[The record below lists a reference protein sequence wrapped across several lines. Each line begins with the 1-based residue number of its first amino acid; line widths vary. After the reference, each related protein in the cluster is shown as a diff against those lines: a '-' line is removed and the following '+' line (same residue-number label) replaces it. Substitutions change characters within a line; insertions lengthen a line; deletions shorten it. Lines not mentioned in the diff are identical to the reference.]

1 MTNPADKLSLL
12 MATPNEEPIS
22 QYKGIVQQTDD
33 SKAYVLIDGGTAV
46 WCDTMDVKALVG
58 DRVRVEVRK
67 HKGTLVAN
75 YTHPVTDDAVAN
87 AADSKAT
94 EALGK
99 VETLE
104 VDALKADSAVIRNL
118 QADTAKVHDLTADQ
132 LSAATAYVGELTAG
146 EVTAQSIIADK
157 AKLAQ
162 VDTDQLHADHAVI
175 ETLDSTYASIDN
187 LNAATARIGSI
198 EADYLVAADMTAEQA
213 RVGQLMAGKADVAD
227 LTAANA
233 RIDNLQSTKADISVL
248 ESDYITADAI
258 DATYLHADMSNADV
272 AWIQNGVIK
281 DGSISNAMI
290 NDVSANKLTA
300 GTINGSVINV
310 TNLNADNIT
319 AGTIN
324 GQRIGEGSL
333 SLDKLSEDVYTEQE
347 VDSKL
352 ATMQAE
358 IDGAIETW
366 TGTAVP
372 TLNNSPASNWTTAAV
387 RDTHVGDVYFVV
399 NSQSEQNGYNYRFT
413 KSGSTYSWQLIKD
426 SDVTNALQ
434 RLSTA
439 EGKITTFDSDISTLK
454 TDTGTLKTKTESL
467 ETRMSDAEDDI
478 LDKVDTT
485 TFNEVSDTVDQH
497 SQSIT
502 QMSQTLSNKADG
514 STVTAL
520 TTRVS
525 KNEQD
530 ITGINTTI
538 GELSTTVESK
548 ADSSTVESVSNR
560 LNTVSDTVDGHTQSI
575 SSINSTLETKAD
587 SSTVSSLTTK
597 VNTVSD
603 TVDGHTQTIG
613 SVQTTQTQM
622 QGKLDKTI
630 VETTQLWYSKSS
642 TDAPSKPTSQVTST
656 STAGNA
662 WRTVV
667 PAYNASY
674 PNYFY
679 CYQWKYTDGTYGW
692 SGVTRDIAMG
702 ESQERARTAIT
713 NAAAADTKAGNA
725 ATAAATAQTTADT
738 AKSTADTA
746 KATAD
751 KNVKSTLQLWYTKA
765 NDTAPSKPTS
775 KVTSTSVSGN
785 AWRTVVPTYSASY
798 PYYFYC
804 YQYELADGT
813 CTWSDVVYDRATT
826 ENQSNSR
833 SAVADVSTLTTK
845 TNTISDT
852 VDGHTS
858 QLSSITST
866 QTSIQGSAVKSTVQL
881 WYTKA
886 NTTAPNKPTAHVTT
900 NNASTANAWN
910 LAVPTYNAS
919 YPNYFYCYEYQYLND
934 TYGWSAVTRDIATG
948 EAQSTARTAAS
959 DASSAVS
966 TANTANTNASNA
978 VSTANTANT
987 NASNAVS
994 TANTAASD
1002 ASTAKTNAA
1011 AAVSTAN
1018 TANTNASSAVTTA
1031 NTAKSTADKNLRES
1045 QQLWFTKANSTA
1057 PSKPTSKVTST
1068 ATTGNAWTTRVPTYS
1083 DSYKYYF
1090 YCMQYVA
1097 ADGTVTWSDVIYD
1110 QATTEAQSVARAASA
1125 DLTEFHQEYAT
1136 FKQTTQEF
1144 ESTVGE
1150 TYATKTALK
1159 ETDDKIENLDVGGR
1173 NRILNTLN
1181 PSASKLPTPVGLSW
1195 GGPTGGTVEFLD
1207 GVTKFTSTSTSGEH
1221 FIRLNTPSSTS
1232 HALES
1237 MGIPYP
1243 CDMVLSGYYK
1253 CSFSDSAARLTVR
1266 VQNSNGTSWLNQL
1279 PLTNLLTGR
1288 VEEGGIIQI
1297 NTSSSVDE
1305 WSRFEVK
1312 ITVPEGVVVA
1322 SAYFSFQYYA
1332 TPFATGDTFEIK
1344 LMKLE
1349 KGNKATDWSPAPE
1362 DADSQLSS
1370 IEERVSTAETS
1381 IAQNKNDI
1389 LLKANSSDV
1398 YTKQESDGLIS
1409 TEVTNRNAAIQVS
1422 ANAINQ
1428 NVSENYTTKTEFNNL
1443 EIGGRNL
1450 LLAKPSSYKQ
1460 TSYDAYVIPSS
1471 TSATELGAGTTLTIQ
1486 FWDVELDSNS
1496 SGIGGYWGGGSS
1508 GQLFIVNPDANGYCS
1523 KTFTI
1528 SAATASH
1535 AQGANKFLALYNLYG
1550 GHSGMSLSIGKW
1562 KLEKG
1567 NKGTDWTPAPEDLDA
1582 HFESVET
1589 AIKQNS
1595 DAIKLTATKEE
1606 VEKTYSTKEES
1617 QLDRAGSG
1625 ISVLTDGAANAA
1637 LKGLH
1642 VLGESVQDGTPTP
1655 SVPVEIRSV
1664 GLGEN
1669 LLTDASVVDTTYYAK
1684 DSEGYYNINNN
1695 NWAWAYARSCVRVE
1709 LPVGVYVVS
1718 MFLKEEETNANS
1730 HFMAYASNGSQ
1741 LISHNLMN
1749 AGTIVHQRFV
1759 ITGDFVVGFEF
1770 KLYSTSNRVTFRV
1783 MRVESAALVS
1793 QDDAIDIR
1801 THGRNLLTS
1810 TEDMSG
1816 NVKNTSAG
1824 STYSYSGD
1832 TVTWTTTSTGWPY
1845 FLLTREAIPLCVLS
1859 ESDTMTL
1866 SVDLRC
1872 TSGGGKTY
1880 LQIATVGSYA
1890 KPTPRIRM
1898 TNDTCTVGGAQIVNP
1913 TSSWTRYTF
1922 TVKTDL
1928 STWNRQGSDSD
1939 NGIGLAAYLY
1949 YNDTGTIEVRHP
1961 QLELGSEST
1970 EYEPYSGTVTP
1981 IPLNGHELRSLPD
1994 GTRDELA
2001 VDMDGH
2007 VTMTQRVGSVTLDGS
2022 ETWTMVAKASSL
2034 PNYAGSYWGFTPSPS
2049 DASEK
2054 IIGGIEA
2061 LSNRYAIPHPKALSG
2076 YTDNEAGINNI
2087 NISSVNRI
2095 FVMDSTLT
2103 SSASDFEAVLA
2114 SSPMEMTYLLAT
2126 PQTIDLGTI
2135 DMPQVHDGDTVEVIA
2150 ALTPSIDATWW
2161 ASAGQAVV
2169 DAYAS
2174 LSSAIEVR
2182 AESIVSTV
2190 SERYATSQ
2198 QVQAISSQIEQTAQ
2212 GWTAQFNEL
2221 TGGAD
2226 LSMTLAQAFDALGV
2240 TSRNLEEIRSFVRI
2254 TTDDAGDPL
2263 LLMGSATSPIML
2275 ALSND
2280 SLRFMHGP
2288 DPVAYIDVDGT
2299 TNEGRLHITRA
2310 VVVKELQFGSWKW
2323 FERDGVGNLALKWVG
2338 DE

>member
-12 MATPNEEPIS
+12 MATPNEEPVS
-22 QYKGIVQQTDD
+22 QYKGVVQQTDD

-87 AADSKAT
+87 AAL
-94 EALGK
+94 EK
-99 VETLE
+99 VNALE
-104 VDALKADSAVIRNL
+104 VDALKADSAVIKNL

-162 VDTDQLHADHAVI
+162 VDTDQLNADHAVI

-187 LNAATARIGSI
+187 LNAATARIGNI
-198 EADYLVAADMTAEQA
+198 EADYLVAADMTAEQV

-233 RIDNLQSTKADISVL
+233 RIDTLQSTKADISVL
-248 ESDYITADAI
+248 ESDYITAAAI
-258 DATYLHADMSNADV
+258 EATYLHADMSNADV

-333 SLDKLSEDVYTEQE
+333 SLSKLSEDVYTEQE
-347 VDSKL
+347 VNNKL

-372 TLNNSPASNWTTAAV
+372 TLNNSPASGWSTSDE
-387 RDTHVGDVYFVV
+387 RDRHVGDVYFVV
-399 NSQSEQNGYNYRFT
+399 NSNSQQNGYNYRFT
-413 KSGSTYSWQLIKD
+413 KTNGTYSWQLIKD

-497 SQSIT
+497 SQTIT

-525 KNEQD
+525 KTEQD

-538 GELSTTVESK
+538 GELQDTVETK
-548 ADSSTVESVSNR
+548 ADGSTVSTISNK
-560 LNTVSDTVDGHTQSI
+560 LNTVSDTVDGHTQTLTSVQNTL
-575 SSINSTLETKAD
+575 SSKAD
-587 SSTVSSLTTK
+587 SSTVSTLTTK
-597 VNTVSD
+597 VNNVSD

-613 SVQTTQTQM
+613 SMQTTQTTM

-692 SGVTRDIAMG
+692 SSVTRDIAMG

-713 NAAAADTKAGNA
+713 NAATADTKAGNA
-725 ATAAATAQTTADT
+725 ATAAATAQSTADT

-751 KNVKSTLQLWYTKA
+751 KNVKSSLQLWYTKA

-833 SAVADVSTLTTK
+833 SAITGVSTLTTK
-845 TNTISDT
+845 TNEISDT

-858 QLSSITST
+858 QLSSITTT

-881 WYTKA
+881 WFTKA

-919 YPNYFYCYEYQYLND
+919 YPYYYYCYEHQLLND
-934 TYGWSAVTRDIATG
+934 TYTWSAVTRDIATG
-948 EAQSTARTAAS
+948 ESQSTSRSAAS
-959 DASSAVS
+959 
-966 TANTANTNASNA
+966 
-978 VSTANTANT
+978 
-987 NASNAVS
+987 
-994 TANTAASD
+994 AAAAAD
-1002 ASTAKTNAA
+1002 TKAGNAA
-1011 AAVSTAN
+1011 AAAATADGKAVSAQN
-1018 TANTNASSAVTTA
+1018 TAN
-1031 NTAKSTADKNLRES
+1031 KNVRES
-1045 QQLWFTKANSTA
+1045 QQLWYTKANSTA
-1057 PSKPTSKVTST
+1057 PAKPTSKVTST
-1068 ATTGNAWTTRVPTYS
+1068 ATTGGAWTTRVPTYS
-1083 DSYKYYF
+1083 DSYKHYF

-1097 ADGTVTWSDVIYD
+1097 ADNTVTWSDVVYD

-1173 NRILNTLN
+1173 NLVLKTSESKTSAASASGSAYVTVWNMSDYGYGIMDNTDDVWTISFDYEVSGNEASEAYIYAQVRGTSISANVEDITLPVLEN
-1181 PSASKLPTPVGLSW
+1181 PSGRYSKRFKLTSAQAS
-1195 GGPTGGTVEFLD
+1195 
-1207 GVTKFTSTSTSGEH
+1207 STSTQVRM
-1221 FIRLNTPSSTS
+1221 RL
-1232 HALES
+1232 
-1237 MGIPYP
+1237 
-1243 CDMVLSGYYK
+1243 
-1253 CSFSDSAARLTVR
+1253 R
-1266 VQNSNGTSWLNQL
+1266 
-1279 PLTNLLTGR
+1279 
-1288 VEEGGIIQI
+1288 
-1297 NTSSSVDE
+1297 
-1305 WSRFEVK
+1305 
-1312 ITVPEGVVVA
+1312 
-1322 SAYFSFQYYA
+1322 YA
-1332 TPFATGDTFEIK
+1332 TDGATFTMSK
-1344 LMKLE
+1344 LKLE

-1362 DADSQLSS
+1362 DLESTVSS
-1370 IEERVSTAETS
+1370 IESRVSTAETS
-1381 IAQNKNDI
+1381 ITN
-1389 LLKANSSDV
+1389 NSREIGLRALATDV
-1398 YTKQESDGLIS
+1398 YTKEDTDGLIS

-1422 ANAINQ
+1422 ADAINQ
-1428 NVSENYTTKTEFNNL
+1428 SVSENYTTKTEFNNL

-1450 LLAKPSSYKQ
+1450 LPINEWYKSEEGTYTHFGLTFTYEGDGWFSVSGATNSNTGGTNLWADDSYGTAVNSALDGLTGKNL
-1460 TSYDAYVIPSS
+1460 TISVEVDGNPFVSGSAYNDS
-1471 TSATELGAGTTLTIQ
+1471 THIVCYATGAGYSHRLGGFNSLVQTYTANENFDRISEIRYYVGA
-1486 FWDVELDSNS
+1486 DVPVGTS
-1496 SGIGGYWGGGSS
+1496 I
-1508 GQLFIVNPDANGYCS
+1508 NGRFRI
-1523 KTFTI
+1523 KIEFGTK
-1528 SAATASH
+1528 A
-1535 AQGANKFLALYNLYG
+1535 
-1550 GHSGMSLSIGKW
+1550 
-1562 KLEKG
+1562 
-1567 NKGTDWTPAPEDLDA
+1567 TDWTPAPEDLDVR
-1582 HFESVET
+1582 FESVET
-1589 AIKQNS
+1589 AIEQN
-1595 DAIKLTATKEE
+1595 AETIKLTATKEE
-1606 VEKTYSTKEES
+1606 VEKTYVTKDDS

-1625 ISVLTDGAANAA
+1625 TSVAIDGAATAS

-1642 VLGESVQDGTPTP
+1642 VLGESAQDGTPTP
-1655 SVPVEIRSV
+1655 DAPIPINSVSGV
-1664 GLGEN
+1664 N
-1669 LLTDASVVDTTYYAK
+1669 LL
-1684 DSEGYYNINNN
+1684 
-1695 NWAWAYARSCVRVE
+1695 
-1709 LPVGVYVVS
+1709 
-1718 MFLKEEETNANS
+1718 
-1730 HFMAYASNGSQ
+1730 
-1741 LISHNLMN
+1741 
-1749 AGTIVHQRFV
+1749 
-1759 ITGDFVVGFEF
+1759 
-1770 KLYSTSNRVTFRV
+1770 
-1783 MRVESAALVS
+1783 
-1793 QDDAIDIR
+1793 
-1801 THGRNLLTS
+1801 
-1810 TEDMSG
+1810 DMSEIKIG
-1816 NVKNTSAG
+1816 GGTTWAGLTFTVSEDGWISVSGASTRTSAG
-1824 STYSYSGD
+1824 VLVLWGNASEATFPSGTYFMGVEVEGLTFSNDYRIQAVYDNNSKFSYINSQSLD
-1832 TVTWTTTSTGWPY
+1832 TSFLASSNVNAIRFYVYTTANGVEFNGRFRVKLSNAAPRTAWLPYDSLGIRVLGKNLFHQTRYSTTSTTVGITWSFGEDGIITANGTATNISWALARGSSGVFEDVASY
-1845 FLLTREAIPLCVLS
+1845 AYIDAGTYTA
-1859 ESDTMTL
+1859 
-1866 SVDLRC
+1866 SV
-1872 TSGGGKTY
+1872 GGGGLSWALVY
-1880 LQIATVGSYA
+1880 LNDSRTRVNIKGVSTVDY
-1890 KPTPRIRM
+1890 
-1898 TNDTCTVGGAQIVNP
+1898 
-1913 TSSWTRYTF
+1913 YTF
-1922 TVKTDL
+1922 TIDEPRLICVVPVVP
-1928 STWNRQGSDSD
+1928 
-1939 NGIGLAAYLY
+1939 NGATVSALKFYPQ
-1949 YNDTGTIEVRHP
+1949 IER
-1961 QLELGSEST
+1961 GSEAT
-1970 EYEPYSGTVTP
+1970 EYEPYSGSVTP
-1981 IPLNGHELRSLPD
+1981 IPLNGNELRSLPD
-1994 GTRDELA
+1994 DTRDELTID
-2001 VDMDGH
+2001 VDGH
-2007 VTMTQRVGSVTLDGS
+2007 VTIVQRVGYLAVNESSSHTTSGAIGS
-2022 ETWTMVAKASSL
+2022 THWRNNYLLSTDRRAVIQKESL
-2034 PNYAGSYWGFTPSPS
+2034 CSMLPWAFDT
-2049 DASEK
+2049 
-2054 IIGGIEA
+2054 
-2061 LSNRYAIPHPKALSG
+2061 
-2076 YTDNEAGINNI
+2076 
-2087 NISSVNRI
+2087 
-2095 FVMDSTLT
+2095 
-2103 SSASDFEAVLA
+2103 SASDHFFISGGNNIATIVAATTESGAL
-2114 SSPMEMTYLLAT
+2114 SSLSGAEFIYPLET

-2150 ALTPSIDATWW
+2150 ALTPSIDVTWW
-2161 ASAGQAVV
+2161 ASAGQAVA

-2198 QVQAISSQIEQTAQ
+2198 EVQAISSQITQTAQ
-2212 GWTAQFNEL
+2212 GWTAQFNQL

-2226 LSMTLAQAFDALGV
+2226 LSMTLAEAFEALGV

-2254 TTDDAGDPL
+2254 TTDDSGDPL

-2280 SLRFMHGP
+2280 SLRFMHGS

>member
-12 MATPNEEPIS
+12 MATPNEEPVS
-22 QYKGIVQQTDD
+22 QYKGVVQQTDD

-87 AADSKAT
+87 AAL
-94 EALGK
+94 EK
-99 VETLE
+99 VNALE
-104 VDALKADSAVIRNL
+104 VDALKADSAVIKNL

-162 VDTDQLHADHAVI
+162 VDTDQLNADHAVI

-187 LNAATARIGSI
+187 LNAATARIGNI
-198 EADYLVAADMTAEQA
+198 EADYLVAADMTAEQV

-233 RIDNLQSTKADISVL
+233 RIDTLQSTKADISVL
-248 ESDYITADAI
+248 ESDYITAAAI
-258 DATYLHADMSNADV
+258 EATYLHADMSNADV

-333 SLDKLSEDVYTEQE
+333 SLSKLSEDVYTEQE
-347 VDSKL
+347 VNNKL

-372 TLNNSPASNWTTAAV
+372 TLNNSPASGWSTSDE
-387 RDTHVGDVYFVV
+387 RDRHVGDVYFVV
-399 NSQSEQNGYNYRFT
+399 NSNSQQNGYNYRFT
-413 KSGSTYSWQLIKD
+413 KTNGTYSWQLIKD

-497 SQSIT
+497 SQTIT

-525 KNEQD
+525 KTEQD

-538 GELSTTVESK
+538 GELQDTVETK
-548 ADSSTVESVSNR
+548 ADGSTVSTISNK
-560 LNTVSDTVDGHTQSI
+560 LNTVSDTVDGHTQTLTSVQNTL
-575 SSINSTLETKAD
+575 SSKAD
-587 SSTVSSLTTK
+587 SSTVSTLTTK
-597 VNTVSD
+597 VNNVSD

-613 SVQTTQTQM
+613 SMQTTQTTM

-692 SGVTRDIAMG
+692 SSVTRDIAMG

-725 ATAAATAQTTADT
+725 ATAAATAQSTADG
-738 AKSTADTA
+738 AKTTADTA

-765 NDTAPSKPTS
+765 NDTAPAKPTS

-833 SAVADVSTLTTK
+833 SAVSGVSTLTTK

-858 QLSSITST
+858 QLSSITTT
-866 QTSIQGSAVKSTVQL
+866 QTTIQGSAVKSTVLL
-881 WYTKA
+881 WFTKA

-919 YPNYFYCYEYQYLND
+919 YPYYYYCYEHQLLND
-934 TYGWSAVTRDIATG
+934 TYTWSAVTRDIAT
-948 EAQSTARTAAS
+948 EESQSTSRSAAS
-959 DASSAVS
+959 AAAAADTKAG
-966 TANTANTNASNA
+966 N
-978 VSTANTANT
+978 
-987 NASNAVS
+987 
-994 TANTAASD
+994 AASAAAAAD
-1002 ASTAKTNAA
+1002 TKAGNAA
-1011 AAVSTAN
+1011 AAAATADGKAVSAQN
-1018 TANTNASSAVTTA
+1018 TAN
-1031 NTAKSTADKNLRES
+1031 KNVRES
-1045 QQLWFTKANSTA
+1045 QQLWYTKANSTA
-1057 PSKPTSKVTST
+1057 PAKPTSKVTST
-1068 ATTGNAWTTRVPTYS
+1068 ATTGGAWTTRVPTYS
-1083 DSYKYYF
+1083 DSYKHYF

-1097 ADGTVTWSDVIYD
+1097 ADGTVTWSDVVYD

-1136 FKQTTQEF
+1136 FKQTTQQF

-1150 TYATKTALK
+1150 TYATKA
-1159 ETDDKIENLDVGGR
+1159 
-1173 NRILNTLN
+1173 
-1181 PSASKLPTPVGLSW
+1181 
-1195 GGPTGGTVEFLD
+1195 
-1207 GVTKFTSTSTSGEH
+1207 
-1221 FIRLNTPSSTS
+1221 
-1232 HALES
+1232 ALETTD
-1237 MGIPYP
+1237 GK
-1243 CDMVLSGYYK
+1243 V
-1253 CSFSDSAARLTVR
+1253 
-1266 VQNSNGTSWLNQL
+1266 TS
-1279 PLTNLLTGR
+1279 LTG
-1288 VEEGGIIQI
+1288 
-1297 NTSSSVDE
+1297 
-1305 WSRFEVK
+1305 
-1312 ITVPEGVVVA
+1312 
-1322 SAYFSFQYYA
+1322 
-1332 TPFATGDTFEIK
+1332 
-1344 LMKLE
+1344 
-1349 KGNKATDWSPAPE
+1349 
-1362 DADSQLSS
+1362 
-1370 IEERVSTAETS
+1370 RVSTAETS
-1381 IAQNKNDI
+1381 ITQNARDI
-1389 LLKANSSDV
+1389 LLRATKTESSQMAQPNLAPIGSMSMSDV
-1398 YTKQESDGLIS
+1398 YNADTNPSGYWKATTTWFTNLDDGWVRCHKDNTAGTSATNATGWRPSPSPSVFQGKVYTILTEIRNNESTGSGTTDMYVQQINNNQFWGNTTGETIDDTHVTTTTSINLLTCGTTYVLRSYRIADTEHQTSTVAELFRYNFRCAAGSKLDFEFRQSVYEGIYDGPYKPYVGPQLYAS
-1409 TEVTNRNAAIQVS
+1409 QVELKVAS
-1422 ANAINQ
+1422 DSITSY
-1428 NVSENYTTKTEFNNL
+1428 VSRNYTTKEEFDSL

-1450 LLAKPSSYKQ
+1450 SPESLWEEGYLQNADTVTLHAEDTHKERTSGLIPVVAGDLLTFQAWVDDTTGWDTWQPWLGYRFYSDESTPIGSRAAKYNTTKTNYVSYVGVEVPSG
-1460 TSYDAYVIPSS
+1460 
-1471 TSATELGAGTTLTIQ
+1471 ATLVRFSWRHYGA
-1486 FWDVELDSNS
+1486 SRS
-1496 SGIGGYWGGGSS
+1496 
-1508 GQLFIVNPDANGYCS
+1508 
-1523 KTFTI
+1523 
-1528 SAATASH
+1528 
-1535 AQGANKFLALYNLYG
+1535 
-1550 GHSGMSLSIGKW
+1550 

-1567 NKGTDWTPAPEDLDA
+1567 NKPTDWTPATEDLDA
-1582 HFESVET
+1582 HFEAVESSITQTADGITESV
-1589 AIKQNS
+1589 S
-1595 DAIKLTATKEE
+1595 
-1606 VEKTYSTKEES
+1606 KTYSTKDEA

-1625 ISVLTDGAANAA
+1625 TAVVIDGAATAL

-1642 VLGESVQDGTPTP
+1642 VIGESVQDGTPTP
-1655 SVPVEIRSV
+1655 TAPIPIRSV
-1664 GLGEN
+1664 GPINHIINGDGLVVSGLGSASGSRAEYKAANLGQSYMDIAHGTKVTVSFDLYMTVNTANPTLQVYNTNNKGPKAFSSSASGSGTTGGVTLSFTAAVGSVIDERVSVVGYINDRASGSISVQDNYIEFYSSYGSSNWFSVSNLQMEVDNSPHPFVSYDNIGLVSRGKN
-1669 LLTDASVVDTTYYAK
+1669 LLHTAAVSSVV
-1684 DSEGYYNINNN
+1684 N
-1695 NWAWAYARSCVRVE
+1695 
-1709 LPVGVYVVS
+1709 GVTFTVNSDGSVTANGTAS
-1718 MFLKEEETNANS
+1718 ALTQFGVNKFEEFFS
-1730 HFMAYASNGSQ
+1730 H
-1741 LISHNLMN
+1741 
-1749 AGTIVHQRFV
+1749 
-1759 ITGDFVVGFEF
+1759 GDFV
-1770 KLYSTSNRVTFRV
+1770 L
-1783 MRVESAALVS
+1783 
-1793 QDDAIDIR
+1793 
-1801 THGRNLLTS
+1801 
-1810 TEDMSG
+1810 SG
-1816 NVKNTSAG
+1816 CPSGGGG
-1824 STYSYSGD
+1824 STYDLRTSTAVSGGASAVDTGNGITFSRTTEENGVIVYITIRSGYACNNLTFYPQIERGD
-1832 TVTWTTTSTGWPY
+1832 T
-1845 FLLTREAIPLCVLS
+1845 A
-1859 ESDTMTL
+1859 
-1866 SVDLRC
+1866 
-1872 TSGGGKTY
+1872 
-1880 LQIATVGSYA
+1880 
-1890 KPTPRIRM
+1890 
-1898 TNDTCTVGGAQIVNP
+1898 
-1913 TSSWTRYTF
+1913 
-1922 TVKTDL
+1922 
-1928 STWNRQGSDSD
+1928 
-1939 NGIGLAAYLY
+1939 
-1949 YNDTGTIEVRHP
+1949 
-1961 QLELGSEST
+1961 T
-1970 EYEPYSGTVTP
+1970 EYEPYSGSVTP

-1994 GTRDELA
+1994 GTQDELT
-2001 VDMDGH
+2001 VDVDGH
-2007 VTMTQRVGSVTLDGS
+2007 VTMTQRVQSMIVGDYD
-2022 ETWTMVAKASSL
+2022 WNKSS
-2034 PNYAGSYWGFTPSPS
+2034 NRFYRSIS
-2049 DASEK
+2049 DAY
-2054 IIGGIEA
+2054 IDTANGGYKNA
-2061 LSNRYAIPHPKALSG
+2061 NLLSNSYVGEDKDWTSIGDGKMVLHNGVAQSNVPALVLYSTTTSGMTTAEFKAAS
-2076 YTDNEAGINNI
+2076 T
-2087 NISSVNRI
+2087 SV
-2095 FVMDSTLT
+2095 
-2103 SSASDFEAVLA
+2103 EVLY
-2114 SSPMEMTYLLAT
+2114 PLAT
-2126 PQTIDLGTI
+2126 PQAIDLGTI

-2150 ALTPSIDATWW
+2150 ALTPSIDVTWW
-2161 ASAGQAVV
+2161 ASAGQAVA

-2198 QVQAISSQIEQTAQ
+2198 EVQAISSQITQTAQ
-2212 GWTAQFNEL
+2212 GWTAQFNQL

-2226 LSMTLAQAFDALGV
+2226 LSMTLAEAFEALGV

-2280 SLRFMHGP
+2280 SLRFMHGS

>member
-12 MATPNEEPIS
+12 MATPNEEPVS
-22 QYKGIVQQTDD
+22 QYKGVVQQTDD

-87 AADSKAT
+87 VANDKAT
-94 EALGK
+94 EALDK

-104 VDALKADSAVIRNL
+104 VDALKADSAVIKNL

-175 ETLDSTYASIDN
+175 EALDSTYASIDN
-187 LNAATARIGSI
+187 LNAATARIGNI

-233 RIDNLQSTKADISVL
+233 RIDSLESTKADISVL

-290 NDVSANKLTA
+290 NSLSANKLTA
-300 GTINGSVINV
+300 GTINGETINV
-310 TNLNADNIT
+310 TNINADNIT

-347 VDSKL
+347 VDNKL
-352 ATMQAE
+352 SAMQAE

-366 TGTAVP
+366 TGTDVP
-372 TLNNSPASNWTTAAV
+372 TLNNSPASGWNTSDE
-387 RDTHVGDVYFVV
+387 RDRHVGDVYFVV
-399 NSQSEQNGYNYRFT
+399 NSNSQQNGYNYRFT
-413 KSGSTYSWQLIKD
+413 KSGNTYSWQLIKD

-497 SQSIT
+497 SQTIT

-525 KNEQD
+525 KTEQD

-548 ADSSTVESVSNR
+548 ADSSTVETVSNR

-575 SSINSTLETKAD
+575 TSINNTLETKAD
-587 SSTVSSLTTK
+587 SSTVSTLTTK
-597 VNTVSD
+597 VNNVSD

-642 TDAPSKPTSQVTST
+642 TDAPNKPTSQVTST

-692 SGVTRDIAMG
+692 SSVTRDIAMG

-725 ATAAATAQTTADT
+725 ATAAATAQSTAEGAASDASKAKTDAASAVSTANTAASDASTALSTANTAKINADT
-738 AKSTADTA
+738 AVSTANTAASDASTAKTNAATAVSTANTA

-765 NDTAPSKPTS
+765 NDTAPAKPTS

-813 CTWSDVVYDRATT
+813 YTWSDVVYDRATT

-833 SAVADVSTLTTK
+833 SAVTGVSTLTNK

-858 QLSSITST
+858 QLSSITTT
-866 QTSIQGSAVKSTVQL
+866 QTTIQGSAVKSTVQL
-881 WYTKA
+881 WFTKA
-886 NTTAPNKPTAHVTT
+886 NTTAPSKPTAHVTT

-919 YPNYFYCYEYQYLND
+919 YPYYYYCYEHQLLND
-934 TYGWSAVTRDIATG
+934 TYTWSAVTRDIAT
-948 EAQSTARTAAS
+948 EESQSTSRSAAS
-959 DASSAVS
+959 AAATADGKAVS
-966 TANTANTNASNA
+966 AQNTAN
-978 VSTANTANT
+978 
-987 NASNAVS
+987 
-994 TANTAASD
+994 
-1002 ASTAKTNAA
+1002 
-1011 AAVSTAN
+1011 
-1018 TANTNASSAVTTA
+1018 
-1031 NTAKSTADKNLRES
+1031 KNVKES
-1045 QQLWFTKANSTA
+1045 QQLWYTKANSTA
-1057 PSKPTSKVTST
+1057 PAKPTSKVTST
-1068 ATTGNAWTTRVPTYS
+1068 ATTGGAWTTRVPTYS
-1083 DSYKYYF
+1083 EDYKHYF

-1097 ADGTVTWSDVIYD
+1097 ADGTVTWSDVVYD

-1150 TYATKTALK
+1150 TYATKA
-1159 ETDDKIENLDVGGR
+1159 
-1173 NRILNTLN
+1173 
-1181 PSASKLPTPVGLSW
+1181 
-1195 GGPTGGTVEFLD
+1195 
-1207 GVTKFTSTSTSGEH
+1207 
-1221 FIRLNTPSSTS
+1221 
-1232 HALES
+1232 ALETTD
-1237 MGIPYP
+1237 GN
-1243 CDMVLSGYYK
+1243 V
-1253 CSFSDSAARLTVR
+1253 
-1266 VQNSNGTSWLNQL
+1266 
-1279 PLTNLLTGR
+1279 TNLTG
-1288 VEEGGIIQI
+1288 
-1297 NTSSSVDE
+1297 
-1305 WSRFEVK
+1305 
-1312 ITVPEGVVVA
+1312 
-1322 SAYFSFQYYA
+1322 
-1332 TPFATGDTFEIK
+1332 
-1344 LMKLE
+1344 
-1349 KGNKATDWSPAPE
+1349 
-1362 DADSQLSS
+1362 
-1370 IEERVSTAETS
+1370 RVSTAESS
-1381 IAQNKNDI
+1381 ITQNTRDI
-1389 LLKANSSDV
+1389 SLRV
-1398 YTKQESDGLIS
+1398 
-1409 TEVTNRNAAIQVS
+1409 
-1422 ANAINQ
+1422 
-1428 NVSENYTTKTEFNNL
+1428 TKTEFESL

-1450 LLAKPSSYKQ
+1450 LTGTDRSTEIVHTVASGATHYTEGVSFTVPRVEGQSEYVLSFDAKSSVANYPAYCHWYAPNTTTKAV
-1460 TSYDAYVIPSS
+1460 TSTGYEGTGADGACIVAIG
-1471 TSATELGAGTTLTIQ
+1471 TSWARYWVKWTQSDTAGTDKHLIVCRMQQANAGTLTIKA
-1486 FWDVELDSNS
+1486 
-1496 SGIGGYWGGGSS
+1496 I
-1508 GQLFIVNPDANGYCS
+1508 
-1523 KTFTI
+1523 
-1528 SAATASH
+1528 
-1535 AQGANKFLALYNLYG
+1535 
-1550 GHSGMSLSIGKW
+1550 
-1562 KLEKG
+1562 KLETG
-1567 NKGTDWTPAPEDLDA
+1567 NMPTAWSPAPEDLDA

-1589 AIKQNS
+1589 AIEQNAE
-1595 DAIKLTATKEE
+1595 AIKLTATKEE
-1606 VEKTYSTKEES
+1606 VEKTYSTKEDS
-1617 QLDRAGSG
+1617 QLDRTGSG
-1625 ISVLTDGAANAA
+1625 TSVTIEGAANAA

-1655 SVPVEIRSV
+1655 DAPVPIVSVS
-1664 GLGEN
+1664 GN
-1669 LLTDASVVDTTYYAK
+1669 LLGPLTAKSGTAGGVSYTISEDGTFTMSGTATGASYFTPVTGKT
-1684 DSEGYYNINNN
+1684 
-1695 NWAWAYARSCVRVE
+1695 
-1709 LPVGVYVVS
+1709 LP
-1718 MFLKEEETNANS
+1718 
-1730 HFMAYASNGSQ
+1730 
-1741 LISHNLMN
+1741 
-1749 AGTIVHQRFV
+1749 AGT
-1759 ITGDFVVGFEF
+1759 
-1770 KLYSTSNRVTFRV
+1770 Y
-1783 MRVESAALVS
+1783 
-1793 QDDAIDIR
+1793 
-1801 THGRNLLTS
+1801 
-1810 TEDMSG
+1810 
-1816 NVKNTSAG
+1816 
-1824 STYSYSGD
+1824 
-1832 TVTWTTTSTGWPY
+1832 
-1845 FLLTREAIPLCVLS
+1845 
-1859 ESDTMTL
+1859 TL
-1866 SVDLRC
+1866 SVSNRSNYTEKSYPPEVKFGDASTVSPTLTRTFTSEWDISLCKVYVRNAQTYDSSFSVQLYVGHAAWIDSGYDGIGLRVVGKNLLPKYSAITINGIDC
-1872 TSGGGKTY
+1872 DVAADGVVTLNGTATATVNLQSYFLVPKTDTYTLSGCPSGGGASSIQLWTY
-1880 LQIATVGSYA
+1880 DMTTWETIDGQITDVGSGGTRTLTGGHWIVVRLRVQNGY
-1890 KPTPRIRM
+1890 
-1898 TNDTCTVGGAQIVNP
+1898 TCNNVV
-1913 TSSWTRYTF
+1913 
-1922 TVKTDL
+1922 
-1928 STWNRQGSDSD
+1928 
-1939 NGIGLAAYLY
+1939 
-1949 YNDTGTIEVRHP
+1949 VRP
-1961 QLELGSEST
+1961 QLELGSEAT

-1994 GTRDELA
+1994 GTHDELS
-2001 VDMDGH
+2001 VDADGR
-2007 VTMTQRVGSVTLDGS
+2007 VTMVQRVGSVSMGEVTWASVSSSGVTYSEIADCETGVLNGPVNSVCSHYPTSSPTMSAVLKDGHACVQA
-2022 ETWTMVAKASSL
+2022 TFKRVLVK
-2034 PNYAGSYWGFTPSPS
+2034 
-2049 DASEK
+2049 
-2054 IIGGIEA
+2054 
-2061 LSNRYAIPHPKALSG
+2061 
-2076 YTDNEAGINNI
+2076 
-2087 NISSVNRI
+2087 
-2095 FVMDSTLT
+2095 DSTHANLT
-2103 SSASDFEAVLA
+2103 GAQYADAVDGGRF
-2114 SSPMEMTYLLAT
+2114 TYPLAT

-2135 DMPQVHDGDTVEVIA
+2135 VMPQVRDGDTVEVIA

-2161 ASAGQAVV
+2161 STSGQAVA

-2174 LSSAIEVR
+2174 LSSAIEVK

-2198 QVQAISSQIEQTAQ
+2198 EVRAISSQIEQTAQ
-2212 GWTAQFNEL
+2212 GWGIQFKNL
-2221 TGGAD
+2221 LGTPAD
-2226 LSMTLAQAFDALGV
+2226 GQSTEGMTLANAFEQLGV
-2240 TSRNLEEIRSFVRI
+2240 TKGNLEQIRSYVRI
-2254 TTDDAGDPL
+2254 AEETVDNKTYPV
-2263 LLMGSATSPIML
+2263 LLMGSSNSPIML
-2275 ALSND
+2275 ALSNKA
-2280 SLRFMHGP
+2280 LEFRHG
-2288 DPVAYIDVDGT
+2288 DEKVAYIDVNGDT
-2299 TNEGRLHITRA
+2299 QEGMLHITRA